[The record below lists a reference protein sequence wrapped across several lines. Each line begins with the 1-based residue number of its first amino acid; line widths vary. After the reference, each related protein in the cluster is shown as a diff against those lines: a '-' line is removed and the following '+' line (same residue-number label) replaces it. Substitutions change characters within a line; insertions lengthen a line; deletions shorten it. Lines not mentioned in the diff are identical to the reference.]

1 MNHLRLFN
9 LIIML
14 LLAFSYYSQEEKRLA
29 LVIGN
34 ANYDKGALK
43 NPVNDA
49 LLIAKTLD
57 SLDFD
62 VILDTNLETKRDF
75 RNKITEFGN
84 RRPNYD
90 VAFVYYAGHGVQV
103 KNENYLLPTKE
114 EFSSEYDIEDFGVS
128 VQMIIRYLTAMT
140 NQVNVLILDACRDN
154 PFEKEWQA
162 TRSLVGSG
170 LAKMQAPSGS
180 MIAFSTTAGNTA
192 PDGNG
197 ENSIYCQSLSKN
209 MLIEGINL
217 DQVFRNTRS
226 DVMNLTNGLQMTEES
241 TQLTGETFYL
251 KKFTFQNELFKI
263 DSLIVD
269 ENYMEALE
277 ICSSILKIDK
287 KNKEALYKK
296 GRIYALN
303 RDFEKA
309 IKDYNLA
316 IEYYPNC
323 SECFRKRGYFYNA
336 EIQPTQPEKAKLD
349 FNTAL
354 ELDSLNWKAFSNRA
368 FLFLE
373 LGNFKNALR
382 DFNKCVQ
389 IAPNNWETYYFRTS
403 YYEKNG
409 DYDKAFEDYK
419 IIIKLRPNDPE
430 PICDIAD
437 FSRYY
442 LEKPNLAI
450 NFYKE
455 ALSIDSTYD
464 VAIHNLA
471 LTYENLKKYD
481 EALKFYK
488 KTLNFA
494 QTPYNISL
502 TYRNIGDVY
511 STLENHEKAIE
522 NYNKSIE
529 INPDDGYNYFNR
541 GLYYFYQDL
550 EYMALD
556 DFNKALNID
565 SKNLK
570 YLFYKSQTLY
580 SLNLLDQSLKEINN
594 AISIDST
601 DFSALILK
609 LNILNTLENYEAI
622 IYEIS
627 NGLNRFK
634 TSDELAE
641 LYNFRGE
648 VNSILENYSSS
659 LMDFKKAIEIDS
671 EYYEYYLNIANIY
684 TVTKDYDQSLINY
697 NKALALDKEN
707 TDVLNQRGFLYS
719 LMGNYKKSEK
729 DFQKSISIDSNSTSV
744 YFYKAKA
751 HMKRN
756 QLLKA
761 EEDYFKTINIDS
773 DDPEGYFYLA
783 ELCVKERKFFK
794 AAKNFHIAMSKLNG
808 GYYVSD
814 NNGNKT
820 ADYKLFLKI
829 ANFYKSIGENDMMCD
844 EYYNAMNAAGSY
856 PEKKQE
862 IEELIKVNCN

>member
-1 MNHLRLFN
+1 MKKSLLFFFVFFISIN
-9 LIIML
+9 N
-14 LLAFSYYSQEEKRLA
+14 AQEEKRLA

-49 LLIAKTLD
+49 LLIAKTLE
-57 SLDFD
+57 SLNFD
-62 VILDTNLETKRDF
+62 VILDTNLKTKRAF
-75 RNKITEFGN
+75 RDKITEFGN

-90 VAFVYYAGHGVQV
+90 VAIVYYAGHGVQV
-103 KNENYLLPTKE
+103 KNENFLLPTKE
-114 EFSSEYDIEDFGVS
+114 EFSSEYDVEDFGVS

-154 PFEKEWQA
+154 PFESNWGA
-162 TRSLVGSG
+162 TRSLKGSG

-192 PDGNG
+192 PDGEGN
-197 ENSIYCQSLSKN
+197 NSTYCQSLSKN

-251 KKFTFQNELFKI
+251 KKFTFQNELIKI
-263 DSLIVD
+263 DSLIID

-303 RDFEKA
+303 GDFEKA

-323 SECFRKRGYFYNA
+323 SECFRKRGYFYNS
-336 EIQPTQPEKAKLD
+336 EIQPNEPQKAILD
-349 FNTAL
+349 FNTAI
-354 ELDSLNWKAFSNRA
+354 ELDPLNWKVFSNRA

-373 LGNFKNALR
+373 LGNFDNALK

-389 IAPNNWETYYFRTS
+389 IAPNNWETYYYRTS
-403 YYEKNG
+403 YYEQNG

-437 FSRYY
+437 FSRIY

-450 NFYKE
+450 NFYKD
-455 ALSIDSTYD
+455 ALSIDSTYY

-471 LTYENLKKYD
+471 LTYEKLKKYN

-488 KTLNFA
+488 KTLNFTE
-494 QTPYNISL
+494 TPYNISL

-511 STLENHEKAIE
+511 SILENHEKAIE
-522 NYNKSIE
+522 NYNQSIK
-529 INPDDGYNYFNR
+529 INSDDDYNYFTR
-541 GLYYFYQDL
+541 GLFYFYQDL
-550 EYMALD
+550 DYLALD
-556 DFNKALNID
+556 DFNQALNKD
-565 SKNLK
+565 PENLE

-580 SLNLLDQSLKEINN
+580 SLNLFDQALQEINK
-594 AISIDST
+594 AILIDST
-601 DFSALILK
+601 DFYALTLK

-622 IYEIS
+622 ISVIS
-627 NGLNRFK
+627 NGLNIFK
-634 TSDELAE
+634 TNNELSE
-641 LYNFRGE
+641 LYNFSGKMYL
-648 VNSILENYSSS
+648 NLENYSSS
-659 LMDFKKAIEIDS
+659 LLDFKKAIEYDNN
-671 EYYEYYLNIANIY
+671 YYEYYLNIANIY
-684 TVTKDYDQSLINY
+684 TIIKDYDKALINY
-697 NKALALDKEN
+697 NKALSLDSEN
-707 TDVLNQRGFLYS
+707 TDVLNQRGLLFS
-719 LMGNYKKSEK
+719 LMDNHKKSEK
-729 DFQKSISIDSNSTSV
+729 DFNKSIKTDSNSTAV

-751 HMKRN
+751 HMIHN

-761 EEDYFKTINIDS
+761 EEDYLKTINIDP

-783 ELCVKERKFFK
+783 ELCTKEGKLFK
-794 AAKNFHIAMSKLNG
+794 AAKNYHNAISKVKG
-808 GYYVSD
+808 GYYISD
-814 NNGNKT
+814 DKGNKT
-820 ADYKLFLKI
+820 LKFKLFLKI
-829 ANFYKSIGENDMMCD
+829 GDFYNKIGEQELMCD
-844 EYYNAMNAAGSY
+844 EYKEALKAADGF
-856 PEKKQE
+856 PEKKKK
-862 IEELIKVNCN
+862 IEALIKANCN

>member
-1 MNHLRLFN
+1 VNIVN
-9 LIIML
+9 
-14 LLAFSYYSQEEKRLA
+14 SQEEKRLA

-49 LLIAKTLD
+49 LLMARTLD
-57 SLDFD
+57 TLGFD
-62 VILDTNLETKRDF
+62 VILDTNIISKRDF
-75 RNKITEFGN
+75 RNKIIEFGD
-84 RRPNYD
+84 RRPKYD
-90 VAFVYYAGHGVQV
+90 VAFVYYAGHGVQIN
-103 KNENYLLPTKE
+103 NENYLLPTKE
-114 EFSSEYDIEDFGVS
+114 EFANEDDVVEMGGIS
-128 VQMIIRYLTAMT
+128 VQMIVKYLTAMT
-140 NQVNVLILDACRDN
+140 DQVNVLILDACRDN

-162 TRSLVGSG
+162 TRSLASSG

-192 PDGNG
+192 PDGSG
-197 ENSIYCQSLSKN
+197 ENSIYCKVLAKN
-209 MLIEGINL
+209 MLLEGVNL
-217 DQVFRNTRS
+217 DQVFRNTRAEVLKES
-226 DVMNLTNGLQMTEES
+226 AGEQRTEES
-241 TQLTGETFYL
+241 TQLTGQTFFL
-251 KKFTFQNELFKI
+251 KRFTFQNELIKI

-287 KNKEALYKK
+287 KHKEALYKK
-296 GRIYALN
+296 GRIYALSG
-303 RDFEKA
+303 DFEKA
-309 IKDYNLA
+309 VKDYDLA

-323 SECFRKRGYFYNA
+323 SECFRKRGYFYNS
-336 EIQPTQPEKAKLD
+336 EIQPNEPEKAMLD
-349 FNTAL
+349 FNTAI
-354 ELDSLNWKAFSNRA
+354 ELDSLNWKPFSNRA

-373 LGNFKNALR
+373 LGNFDNALK

-389 IAPNNWETYYFRTS
+389 IAPNNWETYYYRTTF
-403 YYEKNG
+403 YERNG

-430 PICDIAD
+430 PICYIAD
-437 FSRYY
+437 FSDDY

-455 ALSIDSTYD
+455 ALSIDSTYF

-471 LTYENLKKYD
+471 LVYKSLKKYD
-481 EALKFYK
+481 KALKFYK
-488 KTLNFA
+488 KTLNFV
-494 QTPYNISL
+494 QTSHNISK
-502 TYRNIGDVY
+502 TYRNIGDIY
-511 STLENHEKAIE
+511 SILENHEKAIE

-529 INPDDGYNYFNR
+529 INPDDDYNYVTR
-541 GLYYFYQDL
+541 GLHYFYQDL
-550 EYMALD
+550 YFLALD
-556 DFNKALNID
+556 DFNQALNKD
-565 SKNLK
+565 PKNLE
-570 YLFYKSQTLY
+570 YMFYKSQTLY
-580 SLNLLDQSLKEINN
+580 QLNLFNQAIQEINK

-609 LNILNTLENYEAI
+609 LNILNTIENYEAI
-622 IYEIS
+622 ISEIS
-627 NGLNRFK
+627 NALNIFK
-634 TSDELAE
+634 TNYELSK

-659 LMDFKKAIEIDS
+659 LKDFNKAIETDS

-684 TVTKDYDQSLINY
+684 TVIKEYDQSLIY
-697 NKALALDKEN
+697 FNKALALDKEN

-729 DFQKSISIDSNSTSV
+729 DFQKSISIDSNSTAV

-783 ELCVKERKFFK
+783 ELCVQEKKFFK
-794 AAKNFHIAMSKLNG
+794 AAKNFHIAMSKVNN

-814 NNGNKT
+814 SNGNKT
-820 ADYKLFLKI
+820 AEYKLYLKI
-829 ANFYKSIGENDMMCD
+829 ANFYESIGENEMMCD
-844 EYYNAMNAAGSY
+844 EYHNAMNAVGSF
-856 PEKKQE
+856 PEKMKK
-862 IEELIKVNCN
+862 IEELIKSNCK